1 MSPLFFVPC
10 SADFG
15 EVRNIFDMN
24 VAIFRNIFLCIVAVG
39 TGVLIGWLCR
49 GNMAPDRPVIVHKDT
64 TVVVDTNI
72 YINPL
77 PVSYDIVVDASITVP
92 PADITIVNDSL
103 VLPVQTKTYEGD
115 DYRLQI
121 SGYRPNLDWIETF
134 PQTKY
139 ITTETI
145 SVDPRKRW
153 GLGIQ
158 VGIGATIHNGR
169 VMAVPYLGVGISYSI
184 IRW

>member
-1 MSPLFFVPC
+1 
-10 SADFG
+10 
-15 EVRNIFDMN
+15 MN

-49 GNMAPDRPVIVHKDT
+49 GNMAPDRPVIEHKDT

-72 YINPL
+72 YVSPL

-92 PADITIVNDSL
+92 PADITIVDDSL
-103 VLPVQTKTYEGD
+103 IVLPVQTKTYEGD

-134 PQTKY
+134 PRTKY

-153 GLGIQ
+153 GIGIQ
-158 VGIGATIHNGR
+158 AGYGVSLPGGKAQIA
-169 VMAVPYLGVGISYSI
+169 PYIGVGISYNFL
-184 IRW
+184 RF

>member
-1 MSPLFFVPC
+1 MPC

-15 EVRNIFDMN
+15 EVRNIIDMN
-24 VAIFRNIFLCIVAVG
+24 IAIFRNIFLCIVAVG

-72 YINPL
+72 YVSPL

-92 PADITIVNDSL
+92 PADITIVDDSL
-103 VLPVQTKTYEGD
+103 IVLPVQTKTYEGD

-134 PQTKY
+134 LQTKY
-139 ITTETI
+139 ITTEAI
-145 SVDPRKRW
+145 SVEPRKRW

-158 VGIGATIHNGR
+158 MGIGATIHNGR
-169 VMAVPYLGVGISYSI
+169 VMAAPYLGVGVSYNF